1 MKSYLK
7 PKRLC
12 LLLATLMTF
21 SAVSQA
27 DNLMDIYQLALE
39 NDNQLKADRASY
51 EAGMESITIG
61 RAGLLPQVNVDLG
74 WDKSDSD
81 KSNNLNSGIW
91 LNQNDVDQEQTSW
104 GVSLSQPLFDM
115 RAWHAYQ
122 QGSVLSELSTAQF
135 SADQQSL
142 IIRVADS
149 YFNVLRRV
157 DDLETALAEEKA
169 LSHQWQQTKQRF
181 EVGLT
186 AVTDVHEARAAYDSA
201 TANSLETKGM
211 LGISYEQLEVITGTA
226 HDKIAPLKGSFPV
239 TDPVPAE
246 RHKWVEFA
254 LDNNYSLKV
263 AQLQS
268 QASHQNAKAKKA
280 GHYPTLSA
288 NASYRESTENGR
300 TQSDL
305 NGFYRSSSPF
315 DTDTEGEFYS
325 LSLNVPIFSGMRVSG
340 ERRQAQGQ
348 YLQAQELSYLAQR
361 NTIQQARSRHL
372 GVVTNV
378 ARVNARQQAI
388 VSSNSAMEA
397 TQAGY
402 EVGTRNLVDV
412 LNVQRNLYQAK
423 RNYSEAL
430 YDYVIGQLKLKQ
442 VAGNLTPADVKLL
455 SQSLDNAAVVS
466 RAAYGA

>member
-1 MKSYLK
+1 MK
-7 PKRLC
+7 PQVKRTRLS
-12 LLLATLMTF
+12 LLLAGLMVF
-21 SAVSQA
+21 STSSQA

-39 NDNQLKADRASY
+39 NDNQLKADKAEY
-51 EAGMESITIG
+51 TAGLESLTIG
-61 RAGLLPQVNVDLG
+61 RAGLLPQINGDVG
-74 WDKSDSD
+74 WDKSDTD
-81 KSNNLNSGIW
+81 KTNNLDTGVW
-91 LNQNDVDQEQTSW
+91 LEQNDSNQEQSSW

-115 RAWHAYQ
+115 RAWHTYQ
-122 QGSVLSELSTAQF
+122 QGHALSELATAQF

-142 IIRVADS
+142 IVRVADA

-186 AVTDVHEARAAYDSA
+186 AVTDVHEARAAYDGA
-201 TANSLETKGM
+201 TASTLEAKGL
-211 LGISYEQLEVITGTA
+211 LGISYEELEVITGTP
-226 HDKIAPLKGSFPV
+226 HDKIAPLKDTFPV
-239 TDPVPAE
+239 TAPVPAE

-254 LDNNYSLKV
+254 LENNYSLKA

-268 QASHQNAKAKKA
+268 QASHQNAKAKRA

-288 NASYRESTENGR
+288 TASYRESTEDG
-300 TQSDL
+300 QSQLDGL
-305 NGFYRSSSPF
+305 KNPF
-315 DTDTEGEFYS
+315 DTDTEGEFYGVS
-325 LSLNVPIFSGMRVSG
+325 LEVPIFSGLRVSG

-348 YLQAQELSYLAQR
+348 YMQAQELAYLAQR
-361 NTIQQARSRHL
+361 NTIQQARSQHL

-388 VSSNSAMEA
+388 VSSKSAMEA

-423 RNYSEAL
+423 RNYSNAL
-430 YDYVIGQLKLKQ
+430 YDYVLGQFQLKE
-442 VAGNLTPADVKLL
+442 VAGNLTPADVKQL
-455 SQSLDNAAVVS
+455 SEYLNNAALVS
-466 RAAYGA
+466 RSAYGV

>member
-1 MKSYLK
+1 MK
-7 PKRLC
+7 PQVKRTRLS
-12 LLLATLMTF
+12 LLLAGLMVF
-21 SAVSQA
+21 STSSQA

-39 NDNQLKADRASY
+39 NDNQLKADKAEY
-51 EAGMESITIG
+51 TAGLESLTIG
-61 RAGLLPQVNVDLG
+61 RAGLLPQINGDVG
-74 WDKSDSD
+74 WDKSDTD
-81 KSNNLNSGIW
+81 KTNNLDTGVW
-91 LNQNDVDQEQTSW
+91 LEQNDSNQEQSSW

-115 RAWHAYQ
+115 RAWHTYQ
-122 QGSVLSELSTAQF
+122 QGHALSELATAQF

-142 IIRVADS
+142 IVRVADA

-186 AVTDVHEARAAYDSA
+186 AVTDVHEARAAYDGA
-201 TANSLETKGM
+201 TASTLEAKGL
-211 LGISYEQLEVITGTA
+211 LGIAYEELEVITGTP
-226 HDKIAPLKGSFPV
+226 HDKIAPLKDAFPV
-239 TDPVPAE
+239 TNPIPAE

-254 LDNNYSLKV
+254 LENNYSLKA

-288 NASYRESTENGR
+288 TASYRESTEDG
-300 TQSDL
+300 QSQLDGL
-305 NGFYRSSSPF
+305 KNPF
-315 DTDTEGEFYS
+315 DTDTEGEFYGVS
-325 LSLNVPIFSGMRVSG
+325 LEVPIFSGLRVSG

-348 YLQAQELSYLAQR
+348 YMQAQELAYLAQR
-361 NTIQQARSRHL
+361 NTIQQARSQHL

-388 VSSNSAMEA
+388 VSSKSAMEA

-423 RNYSEAL
+423 RNYSNAL
-430 YDYVIGQLKLKQ
+430 YDYVLGQFKLKE
-442 VAGNLTPADVKLL
+442 VAGNLTPADVKQL
-455 SQSLDNAAVVS
+455 SEYLNNAALVS
-466 RAAYGA
+466 RSAYGV

>member
-1 MKSYLK
+1 MKLQFKQPLK
-7 PKRLC
+7 RTRLS
-12 LLLATLMTF
+12 LLLAGLMAF
-21 SAVSQA
+21 SAGSQA

-39 NDNQLKADRASY
+39 NDNQLKADKASY
-51 EAGMESITIG
+51 DAGLESVTIG
-61 RAGLLPQVNVDLG
+61 RAGLLPQINGDLG
-74 WDKSDSD
+74 WDKSDTD
-81 KSNNLNSGIW
+81 KTNNLDTGIW
-91 LNQNDVDQEQTSW
+91 LDQNDSNQEQSSW

-115 RAWHAYQ
+115 RAWHTYQ
-122 QGSVLSELSTAQF
+122 QGSALSELATAQF

-142 IIRVADS
+142 IVRVADA

-186 AVTDVHEARAAYDSA
+186 AVTDVHEARAAYDGA
-201 TANSLETKGM
+201 TATTLEAKGL
-211 LGISYEQLEVITGTA
+211 LGIAYEELEVITGTP
-226 HDKIAPLKGSFPV
+226 HDKIAPLQETFPV
-239 TDPVPAE
+239 ANPIPAE

-254 LDNNYSLKV
+254 LANNYSLKA

-288 NASYRESTENGR
+288 TASYRESTEDGR
-300 TQSDL
+300 TKFDGAYQ
-305 NGFYRSSSPF
+305 NAF
-315 DTDTEGEFYS
+315 DTDTEGEFYGV
-325 LSLNVPIFSGMRVSG
+325 SLNVPIFSGLRVSG

-348 YLQAQELSYLAQR
+348 YLQAQELAYLAQR
-361 NTIQQARSRHL
+361 NTIQQARSQHL

-423 RNYSEAL
+423 RNYSNAL
-430 YDYVIGQLKLKQ
+430 YDYVIGQFRLKE
-442 VAGNLTPADVKLL
+442 VAGNLTPADVKQL
-455 SQSLDNAAVVS
+455 SEYLNNAALVS
-466 RAAYGA
+466 RSAYGA

>member
-1 MKSYLK
+1 M
-7 PKRLC
+7 
-12 LLLATLMTF
+12 LLATLMTF
-21 SAVSQA
+21 SVGSQA
-27 DNLMDIYQLALE
+27 DNLMDIYQLALV

-51 EAGMESITIG
+51 EAGIESITIG
-61 RAGLLPQVNVDLG
+61 RAGLLPQVNGDLG
-74 WDKSDSD
+74 WDKNDSD
-81 KSNNLNSGIW
+81 KSNNLNSGI
-91 LNQNDVDQEQTSW
+91 QNDTDQEQTSW

-122 QGSVLSELSTAQF
+122 QGAVLSELSTAQF

-201 TANSLETKGM
+201 TASSLETKGL

-226 HDKIAPLKGSFPV
+226 HDKISPLKANFPV

-288 NASYRESTENGR
+288 NASYRESTEDGTSFGN
-300 TQSDL
+300 S
-305 NGFYRSSSPF
+305 F

-442 VAGNLTPADVKLL
+442 VAGNLTPADVKVL
-455 SQSLDNAAVVS
+455 SQYLDNAAVVS